1 MGETIR
7 LTAADGVTISAY
19 RARPKGDPKGGVV
32 VVQEIFGVNDHI
44 RAVADGFAAD
54 GYEAIAPAIFD
65 RVETGVEVGYDEPGF
80 AKGRE
85 VRAKAGGDKPLLDI
99 TAAVTALPGKVGV
112 VGYCW
117 GGSLAWLSATRLDGI
132 ACAIGYYGGQIAQF
146 KDETP
151 RCPVIL
157 HFGETD
163 KSIPMSD
170 VEAIA
175 AAHPEVPIYIYP
187 AGHGFNCDR
196 RADYHPDSARM
207 ARQRTIGFLGENIR

>member
-1 MGETIR
+1 M
-7 LTAADGVTISAY
+7 S
-19 RARPKGDPKGGVV
+19 
-32 VVQEIFGVNDHI
+32 
-44 RAVADGFAAD
+44 
-54 GYEAIAPAIFD
+54 
-65 RVETGVEVGYDEPGF
+65 
-80 AKGRE
+80 
-85 VRAKAGGDKPLLDI
+85 KAGGDRPLLDI
-99 TAAVTALPGKVGV
+99 AAAVKARPGEVGV

-175 AAHPEVPIYIYP
+175 AAHPELPIYLYP
-187 AGHGFNCDR
+187 AGPGFNCDQR
-196 RADYHPDSARM
+196 PDYHPDSARM
-207 ARQRTIGFLGENIR
+207 ARPRPIGFPGEHPRCGPGCATPRALTNDR